1 MNKWLKILSGIVA
14 VLILLVVTL
23 LVLATVLITPER
35 VKETILP
42 LAEENLQR
50 KIELGDIEVSLLSGI
65 EIHGLKLYEKN
76 GQDLFVSTDM
86 VRLKYQLLPLLAMK
100 VVIDEVSLEKPNV
113 RVVRFKDG
121 QFNYSDL
128 VDGMDSE
135 PTPRDTQ
142 PQATPESERSSSES
156 DLPLSLLVSNLLL
169 KDGHLLFLD
178 HVLNDKAP
186 YRYEISGLQVAAK
199 GVTLAGKIPL
209 SVQCQ
214 LNESPLILDGHINL
228 QPFSVDLDIAMKDL
242 DVVAFSPYFKESLPG
257 NLGGAKL
264 SLESN
269 LLGNFEDLG
278 LKGSVSLADL
288 DLLLDAM
295 PEAPLEN
302 AEVKVDFDL
311 LLAHKKD
318 LLQVHSFDLDF
329 NGIKLGVVG
338 KIDTVLTGPTL
349 NLTLSVPDLKIRQAI
364 DAVPQ
369 SLVGDVSSLDP
380 AGSLSAEASLAG
392 SFEDPQSL
400 LKSAQVDL
408 EDVQATAGGQ
418 RPAFSGRL
426 LLSGD
431 YLNSEGLQVRLGDNN
446 ADIKLTASRLFTP
459 PVVVTADITSKRFL
473 LEPLLLG
480 SASPAAVAEEMATES
495 NKGQGDDEELGPF
508 DIPVHVTGT
517 ISVAEALWKDL
528 TIRNF
533 IARYEL
539 KDNIFKLSQMDGNV
553 AGGSFSSTASVDL
566 RKKGLAYNAN
576 LGLNAVQADP
586 LLTAFLPKAA
596 GSLLGAMNLSF
607 DLDGRGSQWESISRN
622 LSGAGD
628 VLVSDGRLASPELV
642 KGFSSVLQLSDLKDI
657 QFENFKA
664 QFKVVDGK
672 VKLDSQIV
680 SEQLKLSP
688 KGSVGLDG
696 SLDLGLDTR
705 LSPELSAR
713 LDKGG
718 SVTRYLKD
726 QDGWTHMPLLLTG
739 DFSSPRF
746 GLDPKGINRQASKA
760 LGQELNRQLDKL
772 FKSKDSNS
780 TTEDQSGGEAEPAE
794 DPGRKLLQDSLQ
806 KLFGN

>member
-1 MNKWLKILSGIVA
+1 
-14 VLILLVVTL
+14 
-23 LVLATVLITPER
+23 
-35 VKETILP
+35 
-42 LAEENLQR
+42 
-50 KIELGDIEVSLLSGI
+50 
-65 EIHGLKLYEKN
+65 
-76 GQDLFVSTDM
+76 
-86 VRLKYQLLPLLAMK
+86 
-100 VVIDEVSLEKPNV
+100 
-113 RVVRFKDG
+113 
-121 QFNYSDL
+121 
-128 VDGMDSE
+128 
-135 PTPRDTQ
+135 
-142 PQATPESERSSSES
+142 
-156 DLPLSLLVSNLLL
+156 
-169 KDGHLLFLD
+169 
-178 HVLNDKAP
+178 
-186 YRYEISGLQVAAK
+186 LQVAAK
-199 GVTLAGKIPL
+199 GVTLTGKIPL

-214 LNESPLILDGHINL
+214 LNQSPLTLDGHINL
-228 QPFSVDLDIAMKDL
+228 QTFSVDLDIAMKDL

-264 SLESN
+264 SFESN

-302 AEVKVDFDL
+302 ATVNVDFDVL
-311 LLAHKKD
+311 LTYEKS
-318 LLQVHSFDLDF
+318 LLQINSFFLDF
-329 NGIKLGVVG
+329 NGIKVGAVG
-338 KIDTVLTGPTL
+338 KVASILTAPTL
-349 NLTLSVPDLKIRQAI
+349 DITLSIPDLKIRQAI
-364 DAVPQ
+364 DALPQ

-392 SFEDPQSL
+392 SFENPYTL

-426 LLSGD
+426 MMSGNHI
-431 YLNSEGLQVRLGDNN
+431 NSDGLKVRLGDNH
-446 ADIKLTASRLFTP
+446 ADIKLTANRLFTS
-459 PVVVTADITSKRFL
+459 PVVVSANITSKRFL

-480 SASPAAVAEEMATES
+480 SASPAAAAEEVKTES

-508 DIPVHVTGT
+508 DVPVHATGT

-528 TIRNF
+528 TISDF

-539 KDNIFKLSQMDGNV
+539 KDNIFNLSQMDGNV
-553 AGGSFSSTASVDL
+553 AGGSFSSTARVDL
-566 RKKGLAYNAN
+566 RKTGLAYSAN
-576 LGLNAVQADP
+576 LGLNAVQVDP
-586 LLTAFLPKAA
+586 LLTAFLPNAA

-607 DLDGRGSQWESISRN
+607 DLDGRGSQWKSISRN

-628 VLVSDGRLASPELV
+628 MLVSDGRLTSPGLV
-642 KGFSSVLQLSDLKDI
+642 KGFSSILQLSGLKDI

-672 VKLDSQIV
+672 VQLDSQIA
-680 SEQLKLSP
+680 SERLKLSP
-688 KGSVGLDG
+688 QGSIGLDG

-705 LSPELSAR
+705 LSPELSAK

-718 SVTRYLKD
+718 SITRYLED
-726 QDGWTHMPLLLTG
+726 QDGWTQMPLLLTG

-746 GLDPKGINRQASKA
+746 GIDPKGINRQASQA
-760 LGQELNRQLDKL
+760 LGKELNRQLDKL
-772 FKSKDSNS
+772 FKSKGTSN
-780 TTEDQSGGEAEPAE
+780 TTGAPSGEEAETDE

>member
-1 MNKWLKILSGIVA
+1 MNKWLKILFGVGA
-14 VLILLVVTL
+14 VLVLLVVAL

-50 KIELGDIEVSLLSGI
+50 KIELGDIEVSLFSGI

-100 VVIDEVSLEKPNV
+100 VVIDEVRLEKPNV

-128 VDGMDSE
+128 VDGVDSE
-135 PTPRDTQ
+135 PTPEDTQ
-142 PQATPESERSSSES
+142 LQTPQGSESTSSES
-156 DLPLSLLVSNLLL
+156 DRPISLLVSNLLL
-169 KDGHLLFLD
+169 QDGHLVFLD

-199 GVTLAGKIPL
+199 GVTLTGKIPL

-214 LNESPLILDGHINL
+214 LNESPLTLDGHINL
-228 QPFSVDLDIAMKDL
+228 QPFSVDFDIAMKAL

-257 NLGGAKL
+257 KLGGAKL
-264 SLESN
+264 SLKSN
-269 LLGNFEDLG
+269 LLGTFEDLV

-288 DLLLDAM
+288 DILLDAM
-295 PEAPLEN
+295 PEAPLEK
-302 AEVKVDFDL
+302 AEVNVDFDL

-318 LLQVHSFDLDF
+318 LLQIHSFDLDF

-338 KIDTVLTGPTL
+338 KIDTVLTKPTL

-392 SFEDPQSL
+392 SLDNPQSL

-408 EDVQATAGGQ
+408 EEVQATAGGQ

-426 LLSGD
+426 LLSGNHI
-431 YLNSEGLQVRLGDNN
+431 NSEGLKVRLGDNH
-446 ADIKLTASRLFTP
+446 ADIKLTANRLYTS

-480 SASPAAVAEEMATES
+480 SASPAVAAEEVATGT
-495 NKGQGDDEELGPF
+495 NKGRGDDEELGPF
-508 DIPVHVTGT
+508 DIPIHATGS

-528 TIRNF
+528 TIRDF

-553 AGGSFSSTASVDL
+553 AGGSFSTTASVDL
-566 RKKGLAYNAN
+566 RKKGLAYSAN

-596 GSLLGAMNLSF
+596 GSLLGAMNLNF
-607 DLDGRGSQWESISRN
+607 DLDGRGSQWKSISRN

-628 VLVSDGRLASPELV
+628 MLVSDGRLTSPGLV
-642 KGFSSVLQLSDLKDI
+642 KGFSSILQLSGLKDI

-664 QFKVVDGK
+664 QFKIVNGK
-672 VKLDSQIV
+672 VRLDSQLT
-680 SEQLKLSP
+680 SERLKLSP
-688 KGSVGLDG
+688 QGSIGLDG

-705 LSPELSAR
+705 LSPELSAK

-718 SVTRYLKD
+718 SVTRYLED
-726 QDGWTHMPLLLTG
+726 QDGWTQLPLLLTG
-739 DFSSPRF
+739 DFSSPQF

-772 FKSKDSNS
+772 FKSKDSKS
-780 TTEDQSGGEAEPAE
+780 TAEDQSGGKAEPAE